1 MIADPGNPVF
11 VSAVSAWEVA
21 VKKGLGKLEAPADFE
36 DQVNTHR
43 YEPLDITIAH
53 AWAVESLPMLHKDP
67 FDRLLVAQAMLESLT
82 IVTRDRNIARYDVS
96 VVPA

>member
-1 MIADPGNPVF
+1 M
-11 VSAVSAWEVA
+11 
-21 VKKGLGKLEAPADFE
+21 KKGLGKLEAPADFE
-36 DQVNTHR
+36 DQVNAHR

-82 IVTRDRNIARYDVS
+82 IITRDRNIARYDVS